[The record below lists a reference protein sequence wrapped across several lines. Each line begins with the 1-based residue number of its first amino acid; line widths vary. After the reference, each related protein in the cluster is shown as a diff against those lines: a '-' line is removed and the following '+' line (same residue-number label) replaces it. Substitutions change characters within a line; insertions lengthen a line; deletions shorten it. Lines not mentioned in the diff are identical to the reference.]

1 MRAPRLVA
9 LTEGPA
15 RLVVARHAQ
24 SVGNVADEE
33 ARRSGAA
40 RLDLDARDADVGL
53 WETDRRQAEALR
65 PWIAH
70 SPEGMR
76 PTLVLTSPYRR
87 ALETAR

>member
-9 LTEGPA
+9 STEGPA

-33 ARRSGAA
+33 ALRS
-40 RLDLDARDADVGL
+40 
-53 WETDRRQAEALR
+53 
-65 PWIAH
+65 WIAH
-70 SPEGMR
+70 CPEGMR